1 MTTLA
6 PPPASAPDAPPGAPA
21 APSGG
26 VPGPRRRLRRLA
38 SRPPVGR
45 LVSLA
50 VLLGA
55 WSLVVHLGI
64 WNELLVPSPGQ
75 VWDAFVQSVTTDG
88 PRRGLSGHLLWE
100 HLWAS
105 VWRIAHGVFW
115 ALVVGLPLGL
125 LLGSVRAA
133 RVIVEPYVSFLRS
146 LPPLAY
152 FSLLIIWFGIEDT
165 SKVWLLFLAAFPP
178 IALATMAGVQ
188 RVRVDFVE
196 AAESLGA
203 GRLQVVRH
211 VVVPSVVPDVLVGVR
226 LALGFAWT
234 TIVAAETTNGIP
246 GIGGLAW
253 ATKKQNRSDIA
264 IMAVLVTGITAL
276 ALDHLVQ
283 LVERR
288 FVPWRG
294 RA

>member
-1 MTTLA
+1 
-6 PPPASAPDAPPGAPA
+6 
-21 APSGG
+21 
-26 VPGPRRRLRRLA
+26 VRRLLTG
-38 SRPPVGR
+38 RPLVGR
-45 LVSLA
+45 LLSLV
-50 VLLGA
+50 VLLGT
-55 WSLVVHLGI
+55 WSLVVRLGI
-64 WNELLVPSPGQ
+64 WSDLLVPSPGQ
-75 VWDAFVQSVTTDG
+75 VWDAFVQSATSDG
-88 PRRGLSGHLLWE
+88 PRHGLSGYLLWE

-105 VWRIAHGVFW
+105 VWRIARGVFW

-203 GRLQVVRH
+203 SRLQVVRH

-283 LVERR
+283 RVERR